1 VTAAFGPESIEDRE
15 PSPGYIDGSLNRRH
29 YRAER
34 KVQGTPYVMVHRGD
48 RARLEAGE
56 GARFEPGVVCL
67 MGGNHRADW
76 VTTFAVR
83 EVYGLP
89 GAYVGNPTSR
99 GDVRVGP
106 GARIGEGTWMV
117 SGVRVGAG
125 ATVRPYS
132 IVTRDVP
139 AGATVAGS
147 PAAVVDGPTD
157 PDAAPERPTP
167 RGRPLRNRLRSLAGR
182 LDPTAVTWNDVPA
195 RLSTYPPEVLDM
207 GRASYD
213 APRIYGPPGGG
224 HHVVIGAYCSLAW
237 DAEILVDP
245 SAWPDGTASPDDPRL
260 RVELGH
266 DIWLA
271 RRAKVLGGVRVGH
284 GAIIATGAVVADD
297 VRPYAIVAGNPAREV
312 GRRFSDEQ
320 VEGLLEVAW
329 WEWSEATVQE
339 RYLELCSSDIDGFV
353 ARYRGAGRG

>member
-1 VTAAFGPESIEDRE
+1 VTAAFGPEEIADRD
-15 PSPGYIDGSLNRRH
+15 PAPDYIDGALTDRH
-29 YRAER
+29 YRAH

-48 RARLEAGE
+48 RARVVAEP
-56 GARFEPGVVCL
+56 GARFEPDVVCL
-67 MGGNHRADW
+67 TGGNHRADW

-99 GDVRVGP
+99 GDVHIGP
-106 GARIGEGTWMV
+106 GATIGEGAWLV
-117 SGVRVGAG
+117 SGVHVGAR

-132 IVTRDVP
+132 VVTRDVP
-139 AGATVAGS
+139 AGATVGGAPAAVVVDGDPAGS
-147 PAAVVDGPTD
+147 PAERAV
-157 PDAAPERPTP
+157 AE
-167 RGRPLRNRLRSLAGR
+167 GRPLRDRLRSWAGR
-182 LDPTAVTWNDVPA
+182 LHAPAVPWNDFPA
-195 RLSTYPPEVLDM
+195 QLSTYPAEVLEI
-207 GRASYD
+207 GTASYD

-245 SAWPDGTASPDDPRL
+245 SAWPEGTGSPDDPRL

-312 GRRFSDEQ
+312 GRRFTDEQ

-329 WEWSEATVQE
+329 WDWPEDVVQA
-339 RYLELCSSDIDGFV
+339 RYRELCDSDIDGFL
-353 ARYRGAGRG
+353 ARHRGGRDG